1 MIALKILLSI
11 ALVFTALGLACAVWA
26 SRLRREPE
34 LGRRRD
40 TPAKRPY
47 SRAELDAITAR
58 AEARR
63 WADPLGLRRPLF
75 FRSVRV
81 PSAGEADGG
90 DQVHPGF
97 PAVRYFSLIREDRD
111 V

>member
-1 MIALKILLSI
+1 MIVAKILISI
-11 ALVFTALGLACAVWA
+11 ALVFTALSLACAVTF
-26 SRLRREPE
+26 
-34 LGRRRD
+34 GRRARHA
-40 TPAKRPY
+40 PAKPSFGY
-47 SRAELDAITAR
+47 TRAELEAMTAR
-58 AEARR
+58 AEERR

-75 FRSVRV
+75 FSSVRL

-97 PAVRYFSLIREDRD
+97 PAVRYFRLIRGDRD

>member
-1 MIALKILLSI
+1 MITAKILISI
-11 ALVFTALGLACAVWA
+11 ALVFIALSLASAMT
-26 SRLRREPE
+26 
-34 LGRRRD
+34 LGRRRRH
-40 TPAKRPY
+40 PSAKLPY
-47 SRAELDAITAR
+47 SRAELEAMTAR

-75 FRSVRV
+75 FRSVRL
-81 PSAGEADGG
+81 PSGTAADGG

-97 PAVRYFSLIREDRD
+97 PAVRYFSMIREDRRD

>member
-1 MIALKILLSI
+1 MPEMIALKILLSI
-11 ALVFTALGLACAVWA
+11 ALVFTALGLACAV
-26 SRLRREPE
+26 S

-47 SRAELDAITAR
+47 SRAELEAMTAR
-58 AEARR
+58 AEQRR
-63 WADPLGLRRPLF
+63 WADPLGLRRPFF

-81 PSAGEADGG
+81 PSAEADGG